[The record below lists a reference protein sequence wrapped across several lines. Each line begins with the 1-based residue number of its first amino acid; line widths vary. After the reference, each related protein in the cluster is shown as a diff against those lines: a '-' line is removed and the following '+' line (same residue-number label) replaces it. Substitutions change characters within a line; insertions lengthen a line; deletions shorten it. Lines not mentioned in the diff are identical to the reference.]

1 GRSLDGIRQLGH
13 HTAIH
18 RSKFM
23 KAKHRSKNAA
33 NPLSRATRAALQKA
47 GKQARR
53 TAKAFG
59 TPVYVMRD
67 GKIVAEKS

>member
-1 GRSLDGIRQLGH
+1 
-13 HTAIH
+13 
-18 RSKFM
+18 M
-23 KAKHRSKNAA
+23 KAKHRSKTAA

>member
-1 GRSLDGIRQLGH
+1 
-13 HTAIH
+13 
-18 RSKFM
+18 M
-23 KAKHRSKNAA
+23 KTKPRSKNVA
-33 NPLSRATRAALQKA
+33 NPLSRATRTALQKA

-59 TPVYVMRD
+59 TPVYIVRD

>member
-1 GRSLDGIRQLGH
+1 
-13 HTAIH
+13 
-18 RSKFM
+18 M
-23 KAKHRSKNAA
+23 KTKHPPKKAA
-33 NPLSRATRAALQKA
+33 NPLSRATRTALQKA

-59 TPVYVMRD
+59 TPVYVMSG